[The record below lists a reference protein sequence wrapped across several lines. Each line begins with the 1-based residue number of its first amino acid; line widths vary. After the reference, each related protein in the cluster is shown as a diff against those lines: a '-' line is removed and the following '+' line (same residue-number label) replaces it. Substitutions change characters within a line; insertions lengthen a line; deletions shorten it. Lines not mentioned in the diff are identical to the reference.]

1 MKSPF
6 KRPRWASLRN
16 IACGVTIIVAYLG
29 LAGVAPPYPSETVMV
44 MQEGYKQAAMPDLA
58 GAGLLAGLQ
67 EKSNLRV
74 LKQLIFSDETFKEVD
89 KQTAFVAYFHEHGH
103 LYERWLSAQTDPS
116 RRLQL
121 LEHVVDVRVDDRA
134 GLLVMSVRA
143 HEPAMAQRIARS
155 IVAISQHRVNELAQV
170 AALDQMRFLEGE
182 AKRLLA
188 EDQGVQQRLV
198 AFQNKSGLTA
208 AEIGIAAP
216 QVSVGGLGGAAGGGG
231 GGAGGAAPDP
241 LLAWQ
246 QRVGDLKVNRETL
259 KQFLRADAPE
269 IQSLDA
275 EISAVQA
282 QINQRKNEL
291 LARKGAGANGGTSV
305 GEARLEFAGLL
316 AEAQLSR
323 ELYLGAL
330 RSIAQARSD
339 ASRTL
344 KRVDLVEAPTLPTE
358 TNRAGGWID
367 LFAAIAIG
375 VLVRILIGLMRRYV
389 DSHND

>member
-1 MKSPF
+1 MKSTL
-6 KRPRWASLRN
+6 KRPAWASLPN
-16 IACGVTIIVAYLG
+16 IAFVLAIIVAYLG
-29 LAGVAPPYPSETVMV
+29 LAGMAPPYPSETVMV
-44 MQEGYKQAAMPDLA
+44 MQEGYKETVMPDLA
-58 GAGLLAGLQ
+58 STGLLAGLT

-74 LKQLIFSDETFKEVD
+74 LKQLIFAGETFQEVD
-89 KQTAFVAYFHEHGH
+89 RQTGFVAYFREHGNPF
-103 LYERWLSAQTDPS
+103 EQWLAGQTDPA
-116 RRLQL
+116 RRRQL
-121 LEHVVDVRVDDRA
+121 LEHVVDARVDDRA
-134 GLLVMSVRA
+134 GLLVMTVRA
-143 HEPAMAQRIARS
+143 HDPAVAQQISRS
-155 IVAISQHRVNELAQV
+155 IVSISQHRVNELAQL
-170 AALDQMRFLEGE
+170 AALDQMGFLEHE
-182 AKRLLA
+182 AKRLLGA
-188 EDQGVQQRLV
+188 DQDVQRRLV
-198 AFQNKSGLTA
+198 EFQNRTGLTA

-216 QVSVGGLGGAAGGGG
+216 QISVGGLGGGAGGGG

-246 QRVGDLKVNRETL
+246 QRVGDLKVSRQTL
-259 KQFLRADAPE
+259 KQFLRGDAPE

-275 EISAVQA
+275 EIAAVQG
-282 QINQRKNEL
+282 QIDQRKNEL
-291 LARKGAGANGGTSV
+291 LARKGSGQGGTSV

-358 TNRAGGWID
+358 SNRAGGWMD

-375 VLVRILIGLMRRYV
+375 ALVRVLIGLTRRYV

>member
-1 MKSPF
+1 MKSTF
-6 KRPRWASLRN
+6 KRPRWASIRN
-16 IACGVTIIVAYLG
+16 IA
-29 LAGVAPPYPSETVMV
+29 GVASGLVAWFGLTGASPPYPSETVMV
-44 MQEGYKQAAMPDLA
+44 MQEGYKQSAVPDLS

-74 LKQLIFSDETFKEVD
+74 LRQLIFSEETFREAD
-89 KQTAFVAYFHEHGH
+89 KQTGFVAYFRDQGNLFEQ
-103 LYERWLSAQTDPS
+103 WLARQTDPA
-116 RRLQL
+116 RQLQL
-121 LEHVVDVRVDDRA
+121 LEHVVDARVDDRA
-134 GLLVMSVRA
+134 GLLVMTVRA
-143 HEPAMAQRIARS
+143 HDPLMAQRLSQS
-155 IVAISQHRVNELAQV
+155 IVTISQRRVNELAQV

-182 AKRLLA
+182 AKRLIA

-216 QVSVGGLGGAAGGGG
+216 QVSVGGLGGAGGGGG
-231 GGAGGAAPDP
+231 GGAAGAAADP

-246 QRVGDLKVNRETL
+246 QRVGDLKVSRETL

-269 IQSLDA
+269 IQSLNA
-275 EISAVQA
+275 EITAVQS
-282 QINQRKNEL
+282 QIDQRKNEL
-291 LARKGAGANGGTSV
+291 LARKGSGAGGTSV

-344 KRVDLVEAPTLPTE
+344 KRVDLVESPTLPTE
-358 TNRAGGWID
+358 KNRSGGWLD

-375 VLVRILIGLMRRYV
+375 VLVRFLVGLTRRYV